1 VAGFRY
7 LKLELE
13 NEPIALD
20 VAVRGPLIGFG
31 VEF

>member
-1 VAGFRY
+1 MAGYRH

-13 NEPIALD
+13 NDPIAVD

-31 VEF
+31 IEF